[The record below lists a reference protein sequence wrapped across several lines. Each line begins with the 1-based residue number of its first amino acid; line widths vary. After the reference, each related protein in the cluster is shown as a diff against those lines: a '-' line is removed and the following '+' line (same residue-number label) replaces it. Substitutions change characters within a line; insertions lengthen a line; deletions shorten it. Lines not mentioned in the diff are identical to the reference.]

1 MVKKIIY
8 LLIFF
13 SIHFSNVWG
22 QISKANPQNDKF
34 FITNGDTIWYHSKYT
49 WYDSNV
55 DWLMNERTHLHALV
69 DSNLNVLTDF
79 KYRRVTPF
87 YEGFYCAAAKRD
99 GKWGLVNKKGEEV
112 TDFEYS
118 LDPFPCLDTTINK
131 EFFIFEKKENKKGV
145 VDANGN
151 IIIPFKW
158 KNIFYCNYAIF
169 NLKKGRKNYLYY
181 VKTGKTLSLE
191 KKFFINQFNKFGK
204 AVLDDNKTGKYGVI
218 DTSGTVIQP
227 CIYNKEKDVEKFLK

>member
-1 MVKKIIY
+1 M
-8 LLIFF
+8 LMFF
-13 SIHFSNVWG
+13 SIHLNSVLG
-22 QISKANPQNDKF
+22 QVSKANPQNDKF

-49 WYDSNV
+49 WYDSDV
-55 DWLMNERTHLHALV
+55 DWLINERTHLHALV

-169 NLKKGRKNYLYY
+169 NLSKRRKNYLYY
-181 VKTGKTLSLE
+181 VKTGKIISMSNYRMQTA
-191 KKFFINQFNKFGK
+191 F
-204 AVLDDNKTGKYGVI
+204 DKTGKTVLRDIKSNKYGVI
-218 DTSGTVIQP
+218 DTSGTIIQP
-227 CIYNKEKDVEKFLK
+227 CIYGNRKDAEKFLK

>member
-1 MVKKIIY
+1 MVKKLIT
-8 LLIFF
+8 LLLLFGTHLI
-13 SIHFSNVWG
+13 VWG
-22 QISKANPQNDKF
+22 QNSKQNILYNSF
-34 FITNGDTIWYHSKYT
+34 FVTNGDTIRYHSEYD
-49 WYDSNV
+49 WYFSDV
-55 DWLMNERTHLHALV
+55 DWLMNKRTNLLALV

-79 KYRRVTPF
+79 KYSRVTPF
-87 YEGFYCAAAKRD
+87 YPGFYSTAAMRD

-112 TDFEYS
+112 TTFEYS
-118 LDPFPCLDTTINK
+118 LDPIPCLDTTINK
-131 EFFIFEKKENKKGV
+131 EFFIFEKENKKGV
-145 VDANGN
+145 VDANGD
-151 IIIPFKW
+151 IIVPFKW
-158 KNIFYCNYAIF
+158 KDIFYCNYAIF

-191 KKFFINQFNKFGK
+191 KKFFINQYNKFGK